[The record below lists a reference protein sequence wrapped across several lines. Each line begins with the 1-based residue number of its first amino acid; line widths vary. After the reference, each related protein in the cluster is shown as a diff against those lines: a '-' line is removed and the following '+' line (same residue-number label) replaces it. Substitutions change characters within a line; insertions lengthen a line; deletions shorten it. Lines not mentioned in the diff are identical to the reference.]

1 MLPGFKIIAR
11 HTLIFALV
19 GALVGVLLGA
29 LTENYLLWV
38 GLMAVLGAGFG
49 VAIGY
54 GFLPEQ

>member
-1 MLPGFKIIAR
+1 MLPGLMTVVR

-38 GLMAVLGAGFG
+38 GLLAVLGAGFG
-49 VAIGY
+49 TAIGY
-54 GFLPEQ
+54 GFLPER